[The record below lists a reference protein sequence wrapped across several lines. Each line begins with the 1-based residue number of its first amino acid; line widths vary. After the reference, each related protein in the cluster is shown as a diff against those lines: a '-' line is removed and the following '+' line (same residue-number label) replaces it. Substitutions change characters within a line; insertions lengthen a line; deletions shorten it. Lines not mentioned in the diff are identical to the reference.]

1 MKSEP
6 NAALVLEDGTV
17 FSGIGFGA
25 AEKVSGEVVFN
36 TGMVGY
42 TEALTDPSYRG
53 QILTFTYPL
62 IGNYGVPP
70 YGDPDQ
76 IPLSFESREIQ
87 TLGAIVHDLCEEPS
101 HWSSSRNVARW
112 FRDAGIPGI
121 TSIDTRTLTIKLR
134 SEGVM
139 MGILEVSENEIDI
152 EGLRKES
159 RTSKPYG
166 NVDLVRE
173 VTPKSPRRYGSGD
186 ELVVLLDY
194 GAKYGIIRNLLERNL
209 SIVDLPYDSGVEEI
223 LSYHPSG
230 VVISNGPGDPKACS
244 ATFPVIREIIDSNM
258 PTLGICLGMQ
268 LIALALGGDTFKL
281 RFGHRGQNKPCVEA
295 PDGQSYVT
303 SQNHGYAVDESSLG
317 ETGLKTWFLNADDKT
332 LEGVRHKEKACI
344 AVQFHPEA
352 SPGPYDTGFV
362 FDRFID
368 MIRRPAT

>member
-70 YGDPDQ
+70 YGDRDQ

-209 SIVDLPYDSGVEEI
+209 SIVDLPYDSGVGEI

-230 VVISNGPGDPKACS
+230 VVISN
-244 ATFPVIREIIDSNM
+244 
-258 PTLGICLGMQ
+258 
-268 LIALALGGDTFKL
+268 
-281 RFGHRGQNKPCVEA
+281 
-295 PDGQSYVT
+295 
-303 SQNHGYAVDESSLG
+303 
-317 ETGLKTWFLNADDKT
+317 
-332 LEGVRHKEKACI
+332 
-344 AVQFHPEA
+344 
-352 SPGPYDTGFV
+352 
-362 FDRFID
+362 
-368 MIRRPAT
+368 